1 MAAPRRVL
9 LTAARRQAGDG
20 AARGEAQADASASS
34 SSSSS
39 SGSSG
44 SSGSGSSSEA
54 GGDPASRAFAW
65 ASSLL
70 DAPKEQVKRLQSLLE
85 EQQRAVTSGAAW
97 TGVRQRLDEVDASW
111 GVSTKTRIA
120 TQRVRDA
127 ARKLDASL
135 GVSATVRAKGPGA
148 WAAFNEARA
157 TPAGQLASFAFTTWL
172 FLSGAFWTL
181 LSWLFLAL
189 IVLNLVAP
197 LLLRGFLDD
206 AMANAAKQA
215 GAPPPPGGPRAGPG
229 AGARGA
235 GSAYAGGGS
244 ARGADGRR
252 DLSGVGPI
260 VDVDADVK
268 DV

>member
-1 MAAPRRVL
+1 MPQGADAAPRSETRKD
-9 LTAARRQAGDG
+9 AG
-20 AARGEAQADASASS
+20 ASASS
-34 SSSSS
+34 SAE
-39 SGSSG
+39 GAAAD
-44 SSGSGSSSEA
+44 A
-54 GGDPASRAFAW
+54 GADPMAGAYAW
-65 ASSLL
+65 ASRVFE
-70 DAPKEQVKRLQSLLE
+70 APKEQVKRLQSMLE

-97 TGVRQRLDEVDASW
+97 TGMRQRLDELDESL
-111 GVSTKTRIA
+111 GLSTKARIA
-120 TQRVRDA
+120 SQRVRDA

-135 GVSATVRAKGPGA
+135 GVSATVRAKGPAA

-157 TPAGQLASFAFTTWL
+157 TPAAQLVSFAFTTWL

-206 AMANAAKQA
+206 MVASAAEQA
-215 GAPPPPGGPRAGPG
+215 GAPPGSGARGGPGTRPG
-229 AGARGA
+229 AGTSARGG
-235 GSAYAGGGS
+235 GSAYAGGAS
-244 ARGADGRR
+244 TRGADGRR
-252 DLSGVGPI
+252 DLSGAGPI